1 MVTKRGFTLIE
12 LLIALAILAG
22 LLTYVGVRVANK
34 VDTAKEQALRHNLE
48 TMRDAIDQFRADRG
62 HCPKELSEMVDKGY
76 LRKLPVDPFTER
88 ADSWVLVTTIEDNQL
103 GVSDIHS
110 GSAARSSG
118 GEEVAS
124 W

>member
-12 LLIALAILAG
+12 LLIALAILAS

-48 TMRDAIDQFRADRG
+48 SLRDSIDQFHADQGRF
-62 HCPKELSEMVDKGY
+62 PRELSELVDKGY

-88 ADSWVLVTTIEDNQL
+88 ADSWVLITTTEGSQL
-103 GVSDIHS
+103 GVSDVHS

-118 GEEVAS
+118 GSEVAA

>member
-22 LLTYVGVRVANK
+22 LLTYVGVRIANK
-34 VDTAKEQALRHNLE
+34 VDTAKEQALRHNLD
-48 TMRDAIDQFRADRG
+48 TLRDAIDQFHADQGRFPG
-62 HCPKELSEMVDKGY
+62 ALSEMVDKGY

-88 ADSWVLVTTIEDNQL
+88 ADSWILATTAEGNQV
-103 GVSDIHS
+103 GVSDVHS
-110 GSAARSSG
+110 GSAARAG
-118 GEEVAS
+118 DGTEVAS